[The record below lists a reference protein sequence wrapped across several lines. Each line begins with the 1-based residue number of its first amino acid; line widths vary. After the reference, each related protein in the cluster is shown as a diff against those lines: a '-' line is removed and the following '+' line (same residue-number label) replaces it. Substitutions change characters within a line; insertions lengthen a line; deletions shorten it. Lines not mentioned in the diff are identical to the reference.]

1 MDDQSLRNILSILRY
16 IQSMQREQSA
26 SQFLVKI
33 SEGKQSS
40 GSMARMCANLQDQ
53 FDQARAVIVN
63 SQLVD
68 EAKAG
73 IISAIDA
80 LSYTFSVGSIQ
91 TTWSNLY
98 DSIPGYISNLV
109 ILLSAAGLPSQSDAP
124 SEAVDFAREV
134 DEFVVRFEDDA
145 LDPVV
150 RDIAKKH
157 MVILAT
163 LIRHVPIFGLEA
175 ALSTYFDLVLKL
187 RRADSQSSEQSKGA
201 LDRLIGTVTTWG
213 ERIQSLD
220 KMMNAGANL
229 IDRAKPAGHLLQY
242 IPHIV

>member
-1 MDDQSLRNILSILRY
+1 
-16 IQSMQREQSA
+16 
-26 SQFLVKI
+26 
-33 SEGKQSS
+33 
-40 GSMARMCANLQDQ
+40 
-53 FDQARAVIVN
+53 
-63 SQLVD
+63 
-68 EAKAG
+68 
-73 IISAIDA
+73 
-80 LSYTFSVGSIQ
+80 
-91 TTWSNLY
+91 
-98 DSIPGYISNLV
+98 
-109 ILLSAAGLPSQSDAP
+109 LPSQSDAP